1 MRRSVREKRAEAL
14 AEQNHRRASTR
25 PRLSRAFLRCWNFSP
40 HAVQLMAGAG
50 AACADEVTSATK
62 SKVPMAAVQE

>member
-25 PRLSRAFLRCWNFSP
+25 PSRAFLRCWNFSP
-40 HAVQLMAGAG
+40 HAVQLIAGAG
-50 AACADEVTSATK
+50 AACAEEVTSATK

>member
-40 HAVQLMAGAG
+40 HAVQLMAGA
-50 AACADEVTSATK
+50 ACADEVTSATK